1 MSLSA
6 HDRLVPKTYCDA
18 AEASPWSRAIIC
30 VLLPNF
36 GQEIYFIGMGLLAQ
50 RSRVSDAKAIDVR
63 RAIMLAN
70 FIEERVDR
78 CDTYDRITGVDDVS
92 GGFSASQN

>member
-1 MSLSA
+1 VFRSLSGGCRYS
-6 HDRLVPKTYCDA
+6 HWPQF
-18 AEASPWSRAIIC
+18 ASIC